1 MLGWPCPARRPALG
15 LRVPGGHGAF
25 DHARL
30 AGAITM
36 IKSEMRLLLPAQ
48 HHKCRSDLP
57 ADLGT
62 QLGTFWGGTF
72 RWREAGSLPLN
83 LQKLAEK

>member
-1 MLGWPCPARRPALG
+1 MLGWPCPAMGPALG
-15 LRVPGGHGAF
+15 LRVPGGHV
-25 DHARL
+25 RL

-36 IKSEMRLLLPAQ
+36 IKSEMRLLLPVQ

-62 QLGTFWGGTF
+62 QLGTSWDGTF

-83 LQKLAEK
+83 LQKRAEK